1 MPAVVGLIKLKKEE
15 QLQSKEAEHC
25 CPQAGEDVNQAVCV
39 EESGGV
45 PRGPFLPFTE
55 KRSGSAGVQQGQH
68 TCRETL
74 TAPADSPKMVMFSG
88 SPPKALIFLF
98 TQAIAMCW
106 SFSP

>member
-1 MPAVVGLIKLKKEE
+1 MGLIKLKEE
-15 QLQSKEAEHC
+15 ERLQSKEAERC
-25 CPQAGEDVNQAVCV
+25 CPRAGEDVNQAVCV
-39 EESGGV
+39 EESGQV
-45 PRGPFLPFTE
+45 PRGPSLPFT
-55 KRSGSAGVQQGQH
+55 KRRGGSGGVQQGQH

-74 TAPADSPKMVMFSG
+74 AAPADSPKMVMLSG

>member
-1 MPAVVGLIKLKKEE
+1 MGLIILKKDG

-25 CPQAGEDVNQAVCV
+25 CPGAEEDINQVGCV
-39 EESGGV
+39 KESGGM
-45 PRGPFLPFTE
+45 PRGPSVLLTE
-55 KRSGSAGVQQGQH
+55 KRIDSGGVWQGEH

-74 TAPADSPKMVMFSG
+74 VAPADSPKMVMFSG